1 MNDIKRVADL
11 MHQSVI
17 QHNSNIL
24 KTGLIVLATDQNA
37 MVKSSIHFIPT
48 QITAGKNEVEIEVE
62 AAAKEFDFRVHY
74 LDKVMV
80 VLDDNLRVRAVIITG
95 GPNGFPDFQQLYPN
109 YFAPPI
115 PQAPSTNIVE
125 VVGFSDAG
133 MYPESIFSFYEAL
146 CKIYNGKVI
155 SPADLSPGIVS
166 EGRVFPQ
173 PATSV
178 PYDIMEFRK

>member
-11 MHQSVI
+11 IHQSVI
-17 QHNSNIL
+17 QHNPDIL

-37 MVKSSIHFIPT
+37 MVKSSIYFVPA
-48 QITAGKNEVEIEVE
+48 QITAGKNEIEAEVE
-62 AAAKEFDFRVHY
+62 TAAKEFNFHVYY

-80 VLDDNLRVRAVIITG
+80 VLDENLRVRAAIIAG
-95 GPNGFPDFQQLYPN
+95 APNGFPGLQQQYPG
-109 YFAPPI
+109 YFVPPI
-115 PQAPSTNIVE
+115 PQTPPTNIVE
-125 VVGFSDAG
+125 VVGFSDVG
-133 MYPESIFSFYEAL
+133 ERPENPFNFYEAL

-173 PATSV
+173 PAPSV